1 MALDYGAAVMGIGAA
16 IPARSVDNAE
26 LEQRM
31 DTTDAWIRSHIGI
44 RARRV
49 VEPDQA
55 MSDLA
60 IPAAREALANA
71 GVGADEVDLIV
82 VAGSNHDYLMPAT
95 ACLVQDA
102 LGARAAGAL
111 DIKNACS
118 GFVYALGAAAG
129 LVQNGTCRTILVI
142 GAEIHS
148 KIIDWNDRTMAPFF
162 GDGAGAV
169 VLRRSRPGVGVLSA
183 VYGADG
189 SNADAI
195 IVEAGGSREPTT
207 AEALARGATLCRQDG
222 ARVKRFIQRVFPE
235 SVRAVTARVGLTPED
250 LDFVISHQSNLR
262 LIEEGL
268 DELGVDRQKTH
279 TIIED
284 YGNQGSASIPIVWR
298 DALRLGKIGPGS
310 LVALSGYGAGLAYG
324 AVLVRLAGR
333 DDFLEADR

>member
-1 MALDYGAAVMGIGAA
+1 MGLDYGAAVMGLGSA
-16 IPARSVDNAE
+16 IPARAVDNAE
-26 LEQRM
+26 LERHL

-49 VEPDQA
+49 VEPEQA

-60 IPAAREALANA
+60 IPAAREALADA
-71 GVGADEVDLIV
+71 GLDAAEVDLV
-82 VAGSNHDYLMPAT
+82 MVAGSNHDYLMPAT
-95 ACLVQDA
+95 ACLVQEA
-102 LGARAAGAL
+102 IGARNAGAL

-129 LVQNGTCRTILVI
+129 FVQNGTCRTVLVV

-169 VLRRSRPGVGVLSA
+169 VVRRSRPGVGVLAA

-189 SNADAI
+189 ANADAI
-195 IVEAGGSREPTT
+195 IVEAGGSRHPMTP
-207 AEALARGATLCRQDG
+207 EALARGDHLCRQDG
-222 ARVKRFIQRVFPE
+222 PRVKRFIQRVFPE
-235 SVRAVTARVGLTPED
+235 SVRAVTARIGLTPAD

-268 DELGVDRQKTH
+268 DAMGVPRDKTH
-279 TIIED
+279 TVIED
-284 YGNQGSASIPIVWR
+284 YGNQGSASIPIVWQ
-298 DALRLGKIGPGS
+298 DALRRGKIGPGS
-310 LVALSGYGAGLAYG
+310 LVALAGYGAGLAYG
-324 AVLVRLAGR
+324 AVLVRLAAPE
-333 DDFLEADR
+333 DFAAVAP